1 MRWIRHLRL
10 IPLTCVTLLFSSCS
24 YSTDFVVVNESYQA
38 IEVLYKL
45 KTEFGQL
52 SSLDAPVTTNSSEL
66 DSKDRPNWLKLAPTH
81 YEFDES
87 TRTVTVRLEAGKA
100 LRVTTMHNYG
110 NDHSQKAASFP
121 IDYISLSGPS
131 GSITFAGNQTR
142 VSFRYVSAN
151 LYTLTYK

>member
-1 MRWIRHLRL
+1 L
-10 IPLTCVTLLFSSCS
+10 IPLTCVALFFSSCS

-45 KTEFGQL
+45 KAEVGRL

-66 DSKDRPNWLKLAPTH
+66 DSKDRNWLKLASTQ
-81 YEFDES
+81 YQVDES

-100 LRVTTMHNYG
+100 LRVTTLPSYG
-110 NDHSQKAASFP
+110 NDHPQNAASFP

>member
-1 MRWIRHLRL
+1 L
-10 IPLTCVTLLFSSCS
+10 IPLTCVALFFSSCS

-38 IEVLYKL
+38 IEVLYKF

-66 DSKDRPNWLKLAPTH
+66 DSKDRNWLKLASTQ
-81 YEFDES
+81 YQVDES

-100 LRVTTMHNYG
+100 LRVTTMPNYG
-110 NDHSQKAASFP
+110 NDHPQNAASFP

-131 GSITFAGNQTR
+131 GSITFAGNQTP